1 MSVLASIR
9 PDSWNLPLLV
19 HVVGAMVLV
28 GSATLGSFAALTSG
42 GSTESSFLR
51 RLSFRSFLFVSLP
64 AYIVMRAGAEWL
76 YSREFGNA
84 SDDPTWIG
92 IGYIT
97 ADGGALFLLVTLI
110 LSGIAVRRGSTGL
123 TRAAGIVSLIAVVAW
138 LVAVWA
144 MSGKP

>member
-19 HVVGAMVLV
+19 HVLGAMVLV
-28 GSATLGSFAALTSG
+28 GSAALGSFAALTSG
-42 GSTESSFLR
+42 GATESSFLR

-110 LSGIAVRRGSTGL
+110 LSGVAVRRGSKGL
-123 TRAAGIVSLIAVVAW
+123 TLAAGIVSLIAVVAW